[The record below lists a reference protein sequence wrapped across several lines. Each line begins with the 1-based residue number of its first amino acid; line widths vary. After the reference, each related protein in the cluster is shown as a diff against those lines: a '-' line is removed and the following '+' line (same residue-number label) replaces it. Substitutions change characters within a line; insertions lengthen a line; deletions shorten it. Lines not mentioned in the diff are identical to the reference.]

1 MVYYDEDERMRSL
14 MDALPEEEISSVEGY
29 FPQAV
34 KKPIKQEGSTAVA
47 GVKGT
52 TQQSSVG
59 ETVKQRIADGESP
72 FTALFQK
79 NSKEPQKD
87 KDKEKKL
94 KKMAKI
100 QAYTNALA
108 TLGSAIG
115 AFAGKGG
122 LSRGNFAGYF
132 PNVNREGVGAY
143 LNEIDQM
150 EEDYKTE
157 HNKWMD
163 NKTAAEMRDL
173 QYQLS
178 KLEKEKAE
186 QKAKEALAEQRT
198 YTEGQRD
205 EERQYAEAQEAKK
218 REMALMDTAIEWGVF
233 SGDFEEWNK
242 LTPKRRSELIAQA
255 AEKKRKY
262 NLTPKPSSDTPKLE
276 DTIVLPLSNGQSM
289 AVPKGQMS
297 NANWEAVYLAMVKE
311 NSAHQAIGNPKYNAY
326 GDLIGYYPPTV
337 SQKIAAIQEHFASSP
352 GAQKE
357 VEKIIGARGQKG
369 VVEAPTSS
377 TPKPA
382 TTSIDSPWIK
392 K

>member
-1 MVYYDEDERMRSL
+1 M
-14 MDALPEEEISSVEGY
+14 
-29 FPQAV
+29 
-34 KKPIKQEGSTAVA
+34 
-47 GVKGT
+47 
-52 TQQSSVG
+52 
-59 ETVKQRIADGESP
+59 
-72 FTALFQK
+72 
-79 NSKEPQKD
+79 
-87 KDKEKKL
+87 
-94 KKMAKI
+94 
-100 QAYTNALA
+100 
-108 TLGSAIG
+108 
-115 AFAGKGG
+115 
-122 LSRGNFAGYF
+122 
-132 PNVNREGVGAY
+132 NREGVGAY

-186 QKAKEALAEQRT
+186 QKAKETLAEQRT

-205 EERQYAEAQEAKK
+205 EARKYAEAQAEQK

-242 LTPKRRSELIAQA
+242 LTPKRRNELIAQA
-255 AEKKRKY
+255 AEKERKY
-262 NLTPKPSSDTPKLE
+262 KLTPKPSSNTPKPE
-276 DTIVLPLSNGQSM
+276 NTIVLPLSNGQSM

>member
-1 MVYYDEDERMRSL
+1 MVNYDEDERMRSL
-14 MDALPEEEISSVEGY
+14 MDAMPEEVSSSVEGY

-34 KKPIKQEGSTAVA
+34 KEPMKQEESTAEA
-47 GVKGT
+47 GVEGT

-59 ETVKQRIADGESP
+59 KTVKQRIADGESP

-87 KDKEKKL
+87 EDKEKKL

-157 HNKWMD
+157 HKKWMD

-178 KLEKEKAE
+178 KLEKEKA
-186 QKAKEALAEQRT
+186 LAEQRT

-205 EERQYAEAQEAKK
+205 EARKYDEAQAAQK
-218 REMALMDTAIEWGVF
+218 REMARMDTAIEWGVF

-242 LTPKRRSELIAQA
+242 LTPKRRNELITQA
-255 AEKKRKY
+255 FEKERKY
-262 NLTPKPSSDTPKLE
+262 KLTPKPSSNTTKPE
-276 DTIVLPLSNGQSM
+276 NTIVLPLSNGQSM

-311 NSAHQAIGNPKYNAY
+311 NSAHQAIGNPKYDSY
-326 GDLIGYYPPTV
+326 GSIIGYYSPTIA
-337 SQKIAAIQEHFASSP
+337 QKISAIQEHFASSP